1 MSIYVLAWIK
11 EDLNARGEDLKDYSL
26 IEIKDLLNEYKNK
39 YLVK

>member
-11 EDLNARGEDLKDYSL
+11 EDLKARGEDLKDYSL